1 MGLSIKIFSKRKIC
15 KYKMLKTYKI
25 KFKLESVSSVF
36 FNFIFQLAYS
46 DNSLDMYSVLW
57 TSPAPLWGWTY
68 SLTPFSYPLFKV
80 FGRFHYVLC
89 IILQSSSSLF

>member
-46 DNSLDMYSVLW
+46 DNSLDMYSVL
-57 TSPAPLWGWTY
+57 
-68 SLTPFSYPLFKV
+68 
-80 FGRFHYVLC
+80 
-89 IILQSSSSLF
+89 